1 MKPYDNSEYLQSQIQ
16 EAITNHRAV
25 AICGGGSKTFLG
37 RKVEGSTLST
47 LKHTGVIKYEPGE
60 LILTARSG
68 TPLKEIKQLLSKQ
81 GQMLAF
87 EPPGFGANATL
98 GGTIACGLS
107 GPRRPYAGS
116 ARDFVLGTKIING
129 KGEILHFGG
138 EVMKNVAGYDVSRLM
153 TGAHGT
159 LGLLLEISLKIMPTP
174 EQETTLV
181 FECTATE
188 AITRMNTLASQP
200 VPISAACHM
209 NGKLY
214 LRLSGLTVSV
224 TAASLTL
231 GGETLANAET
241 FWIELREQQLPAFNT
256 GKTFWRLSVPPTTK
270 PLALSGET
278 VIDWGGGLRWLASDE
293 PSQSIRNITRSAGG
307 HATLFRNHD
316 GLGEVFQP
324 LETGIKLIHKNLK
337 AAFDPNDI
345 LNPGRM
351 YLDI

>member
-1 MKPYDNSEYLQSQIQ
+1 MTAQDLSQQFQAQIQ
-16 EAITNHRAV
+16 EAISSKHPL
-25 AICGGGSKTFLG
+25 AIQGGGSKAFLG
-37 RKVEGSTLST
+37 RETNGEQLST

-68 TPLKEIKQLLSKQ
+68 TPLKEIEQLLAEQ

-87 EPPGFGANATL
+87 EPPAFADNATL

-116 ARDFVLGTKIING
+116 ARDFVLGTRLING

-153 TGAHGT
+153 TGAYGT
-159 LGLLLEISLKIMPTP
+159 LGLLLDISLKIMPSP

-181 FECTATE
+181 FEMPAGK
-188 AITRMNTLASQP
+188 AIEHVNALARQP
-200 VPISAACHM
+200 LPLSAACHID
-209 NGKLY
+209 NRLY

-224 TAASLTL
+224 EAAVQQL
-231 GGETLANAET
+231 GGEKLAHAET
-241 FWIELREQQLPAFNT
+241 FWASLREQQLSLF
-256 GKTFWRLSVPPTTK
+256 KTDKPIWRISVPPTTP
-270 PLALSGET
+270 PLKLSGESI
-278 VIDWGGGLRWLASDE
+278 IDWGGGLRWLVSDNPIE
-293 PSQSIRNITRSAGG
+293 AVRKAAQNAGG

-316 GLGEVFQP
+316 GIGEVFQP
-324 LETGIKLIHKNLK
+324 LAPGIQHLHKKLK
-337 AAFDPNDI
+337 AAFDPQDI
-345 LNPGRM
+345 FNPGRM

>member
-1 MKPYDNSEYLQSQIQ
+1 MKNDQTEHMQTQIN
-16 EAITNHRAV
+16 EAIASKQALVIR
-25 AICGGGSKTFLG
+25 GGRSKDFLG
-37 RKVEGSTLST
+37 RKVGCTHLST
-47 LKHTGVIKYEPGE
+47 TQHTGVTKYEPGE

-68 TPLKEIKQLLSKQ
+68 TSLKEINDLLAEQ

-87 EPPGFGANATL
+87 EPPAFGDDATL

-153 TGAHGT
+153 TGAYGT
-159 LGLLLEISLKIMPTP
+159 LGLLLEISLKTMPSP

-181 FECTATE
+181 FEHNAE
-188 AITRMNTLASQP
+188 QAIQRINHLASQP
-200 VPISAACHM
+200 LPISGACHL

-224 TAASLTL
+224 NAACKEL
-231 GGETLANAET
+231 GGETLDDAQT
-241 FWIELREQQLPAFNT
+241 FWEQLREQQLPEF
-256 GKTFWRLSVPPTTK
+256 KTEKSFWRISVPPTTA
-270 PLALSGET
+270 PLPLSGET
-278 VIDWGGGLRWLASDE
+278 IIDWGGGLRWLTSDE
-293 PSQSIRNITRSAGG
+293 VSQSIRQAALKAGG

-316 GLGEVFQP
+316 GFGEVFQP
-324 LETGIKLIHKNLK
+324 LNPAIKQLHNKLK
-337 AAFDPNDI
+337 HAFDPHDI